1 MTTLHIEHSVTD
13 FDLWLTAFGRFEPG
27 PGAGRG
33 PGPARVPPA
42 G

>member
-13 FDLWLTAFGRFEPG
+13 FDLWLTAFGRFAG